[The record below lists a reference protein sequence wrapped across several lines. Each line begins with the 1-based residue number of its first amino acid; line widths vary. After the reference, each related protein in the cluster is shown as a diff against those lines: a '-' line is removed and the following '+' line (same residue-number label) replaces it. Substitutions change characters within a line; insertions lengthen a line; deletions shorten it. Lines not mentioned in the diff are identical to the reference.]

1 MLDFIMDQRL
11 SVLQMIQKKKLFS
24 EDENHL

>member
-11 SVLQMIQKKKLFS
+11 SVLQMIPKKKLFS